1 MDFVSVLAGQRA
13 GLCPVGEWI
22 KHLRMFRKA
31 FRPQQTKRQPNPWGT
46 TPSAPPHPTRK
57 VLKAGR
63 REPLY
68 AIGELVP
75 SVTIQPKGS

>member
-22 KHLRMFRKA
+22 KHLRMFHKA
-31 FRPQQTKRQPNPWGT
+31 FRPQQTKDNLTRVAP
-46 TPSAPPHPTRK
+46 PSAPPHPQG
-57 VLKAGR
+57 LKAGR
-63 REPLY
+63 RESLY